1 MRRPPSRPRSPSR
14 DKPMS
19 RFFIHRPIVAIVIA
33 ILFVVG
39 GAVMVFRL
47 PVAQFPE
54 IAPPQIETTAM
65 YTGADALTVEQS
77 VATPIDA
84 QVNGAKRMIYMQAI
98 SGNDGTM
105 TLQVS
110 FETGTDID
118 IDQVQVQN
126 RLAQA
131 QANLPTAVNNY
142 GLTTIQTAGIPLLL
156 FTINS
161 PNKTWD
167 QNFLSNYVVINVKD
181 ELARV
186 PGIGQVKIFGAA
198 NYAMR
203 VWVNPDT
210 IANLGLSVSDLV
222 NAITA
227 QNVVNPAGTLGG
239 EPAPPGRQLTY
250 TVRARGRLMNA
261 EEFGDIVVRANADGS
276 FVRLKDVA
284 RLELGAENY
293 TQQAY
298 GNGVPA
304 TIVALYQV
312 PGSNALE
319 AANRAKATMAR
330 LMEKMPSD
338 MDVALTLDTTVPVT
352 EGAKEIVITLFEAIA
367 LVILVVF
374 VFLQNWRATLI
385 PILTIPVSLV
395 GTFVFF
401 PMMGFST
408 NTLSLLGL
416 VLAVGLVVD
425 DAIVVVEAIEAKIEH
440 GLSPRDAALQAMD
453 EVSGALVGIALVLSS
468 VFIPA
473 AFIAGITGSL
483 YRQFALTIAFS
494 VLISAFNA
502 LTLSPALGALIL
514 RPRSKDARRGL
525 LGRFFTGFDRAF
537 ATTQTGYVRACGF
550 LIRKVVVALV
560 ILVAFTAL
568 AGGLGKIMPT
578 SFMPQEDQGF
588 FLMNVQ
594 LPEAASMQRTNAVM
608 RKIEETLKAEPGVHY
623 VNAISGYSLL
633 SQTASPRNGVYFVQ
647 LAPSE
652 ERATRELQS
661 DAIVMSVNRKLY
673 GLPDAQAFAF
683 LPPAIPGVG
692 QAGGVDVFIQDRAG
706 TTVDYLWQNTQR
718 FMAEL
723 HKRPEI
729 AFLAT
734 TYAPA
739 VPQLFAH
746 VDEDRV
752 FKLGV
757 PIQDLYQTL
766 QAFLGGTYVNQFNRF
781 GRVWRVFLQAE
792 PQYRTDPSDLSLFYV
807 RNQKGDSIPLS
818 TLVSLEKSSGPE
830 YSNRFNGYRAIEV
843 IAIPAPGYSSG
854 QAMAAVAAVADEVL
868 PDDMG
873 YAWNGMSYQESIA
886 GSGAAVFALSLLIV
900 FLILAALYESW
911 SLPWSV
917 LLSTPVAVAGA
928 FFGIWVRGLENNV
941 YAQIG
946 LLMLIGLSAKNAILI
961 VEFAK
966 AELEKGASV
975 VDAALKG
982 AQLRLR
988 PILMTSFA
996 FILGLAPLWNALGAG
1011 GVARQ
1016 VIGTV
1021 TIVGMT
1027 FATGIAIFLVPVLF
1041 VVIER
1046 LSHRRRPAEVETAAA
1061 PPSADATQR
1070 ELMTGGA

>member
-1 MRRPPSRPRSPSR
+1 
-14 DKPMS
+14 MS
-19 RFFIHRPIVAIVIA
+19 RFFINRPIVAIVIS
-33 ILFVVG
+33 ILLVVG

-54 IAPPQIETTAM
+54 IAPPQIETTGM

-98 SGNDGTM
+98 TANDGTM

-131 QANLPTAVNNY
+131 QANLPRAVNDY

-161 PNKTWD
+161 PNRTWD
-167 QNFLSNYVVINVKD
+167 QKFLSNYVVINIKD

-203 VWVNPDT
+203 VWVAPDA
-210 IANLGLSVSDLV
+210 IAKLGLTVSDLV
-222 NAITA
+222 NAIAA
-227 QNVVNPAGTLGG
+227 QNVANPAGTLGG
-239 EPAPPGRQLTY
+239 EPAPAGRDVTY
-250 TVRARGRLMNA
+250 TVRARGRLMSA
-261 EEFGDIVVRANADGS
+261 EEFGNVVLRANTDGS
-276 FVRLKDVA
+276 LVRLKDVA

-293 TQQAY
+293 TQEAY

-304 TIVALYQV
+304 TIVGLYQV

-330 LMEKMPSD
+330 LAEKFPSD
-338 MDVALTLDTTVPVT
+338 MNVALTLDTTVPVT
-352 EGAKEIVITLFEAIA
+352 EGAKEIVITLLEAIA

-440 GLSPRDAALQAMD
+440 GLSPRDAALAAMD
-453 EVSGALVGIALVLSS
+453 EVSGALVGIALVLAS

-473 AFIAGITGSL
+473 AFVAGITGAL
-483 YRQFALTIAFS
+483 YRQFAMTIAFS

-525 LGRFFTGFDRAF
+525 LRRAF
-537 ATTQTGYVRACGF
+537 AAFDRGFEAAQAGYVRVCG
-550 LIRKVVVALV
+550 LLVRKVALALV
-560 ILVAFTAL
+560 VLAAFATL
-568 AGGLGKIMPT
+568 SGGLGKIMPK

-608 RKIEETLKAEPGVHY
+608 RKVEEVLKAERGVRY
-623 VNAISGYSLL
+623 VNAVSGYSLL
-633 SQTASPRNGVYFVQ
+633 SQTASPRSGAFFVQ
-647 LAPSE
+647 LEPYD
-652 ERATRELQS
+652 ERATRALQS
-661 DAIVMSVNRKLY
+661 DAIVLSVNRKLY
-673 GLPDAQAFAF
+673 GLPDAQVFAF

-706 TTVDYLWQNTQR
+706 KSVDYLWQNTQR
-718 FMAEL
+718 FMAALRE
-723 HKRPEI
+723 RPEI
-729 AFLAT
+729 VFLAT

-739 VPQLFAH
+739 VPQLYAR

-752 FKLGV
+752 HKLGV
-757 PIQDLYQTL
+757 PIQDVYTTL
-766 QAFLGGTYVNQFNRF
+766 QALLGGAYVNQFNRF
-781 GRVWRVFLQAE
+781 GRVWRVFLEAE
-792 PQYRTDPSDLSLFYV
+792 PQFRTDPSDLSLFYV
-807 RNQKGDSIPLS
+807 RNQRGDALPLS
-818 TLVSLEKSSGPE
+818 TLVSLEKTSGPE
-830 YSNRFNGYRAIEV
+830 YSNRFNEYRAIEV

-854 QAMAAVAAVADEVL
+854 QAMAAVAEVADKVL
-868 PDDMG
+868 PRDMG

-917 LLSTPVAVAGA
+917 LLTTPVAAAGA
-928 FFGIWVRGLENNV
+928 FFGIWARGLENNV
-941 YAQIG
+941 YAQVG
-946 LLMLIGLSAKNAILI
+946 LLMLIGLAAKNAILI

-966 AELEKGASV
+966 AERESGRSI
-975 VDAALKG
+975 VDAALDG
-982 AQLRLR
+982 ARKRLR

-1021 TIVGMT
+1021 TIVGML
-1027 FATGIAIFLVPVLF
+1027 FATGIAIFLVPPLF
-1041 VVIER
+1041 VLIER
-1046 LSHRRRPAEVETAAA
+1046 PWRLRRGTSTVEPAPELASAKLAAA
-1061 PPSADATQR
+1061 GEGR
-1070 ELMTGGA
+1070 

>member
-1 MRRPPSRPRSPSR
+1 V
-14 DKPMS
+14 S
-19 RFFIHRPIVAIVIA
+19 RFFIRRPIVAIVIA
-33 ILFVVG
+33 LLFVIG
-39 GAVMVFRL
+39 GVVMIFRL

-54 IAPPQIETTAM
+54 IAPPQIETTAL

-131 QANLPTAVNNY
+131 QANLPKAVNDY

-156 FTINS
+156 FTVTS
-161 PNKTWD
+161 PNETWD
-167 QNFLSNYVVINVKD
+167 QNFLSNYLVINVKD

-186 PGIGQVKIFGAA
+186 PGIGQVKVFGSA

-203 VWVNPDT
+203 VWVAPDT
-210 IANLGLSVSDLV
+210 IANLGLTLTDLV
-222 NAITA
+222 NAIAA

-239 EPAPPGRQLTY
+239 EPAPPGRQFTY
-250 TVRARGRLMNA
+250 TVRARGRMMNA
-261 EEFGDIVVRANADGS
+261 EEFGNIVVRANADGS

-293 TQQAY
+293 AQQAY
-298 GNGVPA
+298 GNGKPA
-304 TIVALYQV
+304 AIVGLYQV
-312 PGSNALE
+312 PGSNALD
-319 AANRAKATMAR
+319 AANRAKAVMAR
-330 LMEKMPSD
+330 LMEKMPAD
-338 MDVALTLDTTVPVT
+338 MNVALTLDTTIPVT
-352 EGAKEIVITLFEAIA
+352 EGAKEIVITLLEAIG

-401 PMMGFST
+401 PMMGFSV

-425 DAIVVVEAIEAKIEH
+425 DAIVVVEAIEAKIEQ
-440 GLSPRDAALQAMD
+440 GMAPRDAALQAMD

-514 RPRSKDARRGL
+514 RPRREGARRGL
-525 LGRFFTGFDRAF
+525 LGRGFAGFDRAF
-537 ATTQTGYVRACGF
+537 GAAQRGYVRGCGV
-550 LIRKVVVALV
+550 LIRKLAIALV
-560 ILVAFTAL
+560 VLAAFAAL

-578 SFMPQEDQGF
+578 SFMPQEDQAF

-594 LPEAASMQRTNAVM
+594 LPEAASMQRTNAAM
-608 RKIEETLKAEPGVHY
+608 RKIDEILQAEPGVRS
-623 VNAISGYSLL
+623 VNSITGYSLL
-633 SQTASPRNGVYFVQ
+633 SQTVSPRSGSYFVQ
-647 LAPSE
+647 LAPYD
-652 ERATRELQS
+652 ERATRALQA

-673 GLPDAQAFAF
+673 ALPDAQAFAF

-706 TTVDYLWQNTQR
+706 NSVDYLWQNTQH

-723 HKRPEI
+723 QKRPEI

-757 PIQDLYQTL
+757 PIQDVYTTL
-766 QAFLGGTYVNQFNRF
+766 QAFLGGAYVNQFNRF
-781 GRVWRVFLQAE
+781 GRVWRVFLEAE
-792 PQYRTDPSDLSLFYV
+792 PQYREDASDLSLFYV
-807 RNQKGDSIPLS
+807 RNQRGDAIPLS
-818 TLVSLEKSSGPE
+818 TLVSIEKTSGPE
-830 YSNRFNGYRAIEV
+830 YSNRFNEFRAIEV

-854 QAMAAVAAVADEVL
+854 QAMAAVAAVADAVL
-868 PDDMG
+868 PRDMG

-928 FFGIWVRGLENNV
+928 FFGIWMRGLENNV

-946 LLMLIGLSAKNAILI
+946 LLMLIGLAAKNAILI

-966 AELEKGASV
+966 AELEHGASI
-975 VDAALKG
+975 VDAALNG
-982 AQLRLR
+982 ASKRLR

-996 FILGLAPLWNALGAG
+996 FILGLLPLWNALGAG
-1011 GVARQ
+1011 GIARQ

-1021 TIVGMT
+1021 TIVGMA
-1027 FATGIAIFLVPVLF
+1027 FATAIAIFLVPALF
-1041 VVIER
+1041 VVVER
-1046 LSHRRRPAEVETAAA
+1046 LTDRRHSEPARAETPLAA
-1061 PPSADATQR
+1061 PGP
-1070 ELMTGGA
+1070 MTVASEVRS

>member
-1 MRRPPSRPRSPSR
+1 
-14 DKPMS
+14 MS
-19 RFFIHRPIVAIVIA
+19 KFFIERPIVAIVIS
-33 ILFVVG
+33 ILLVVG
-39 GAVMVFRL
+39 GIVMVFRL

-84 QVNGAKRMIYMQAI
+84 QANGAKRMLYMQAI

-131 QANLPTAVNNY
+131 QANLPRAVNDY
-142 GLTTIQTAGIPLLL
+142 GLTTIQTAGIPLLV

-167 QNFLSNYVVINVKD
+167 QNYLSNYVVINVKD
-181 ELARV
+181 ELARL

-203 VWVNPDT
+203 IWVAPDT
-210 IANLGLSVSDLV
+210 IAKLGLTVTDLV

-239 EPAPPGRQLTY
+239 EPAPAGQELTY

-261 EEFGDIVVRANADGS
+261 EEFGDVIVRANTDGS

-284 RLELGAENY
+284 RIELGAENY

-304 TIVALYQV
+304 TLVGLYQV
-312 PGSNALE
+312 PGSNALDT
-319 AANRAKATMAR
+319 ANRAKATMAR
-330 LMEKMPSD
+330 LAERFPSD
-338 MDVALTLDTTVPVT
+338 MNVALTLDTTVPVT
-352 EGAKEIVITLFEAIA
+352 EGAKEIVITLLEAIA

-425 DAIVVVEAIEAKIEH
+425 DAIVVVEAIEAKIAE
-440 GLSPRDAALQAMD
+440 GLTPREAALQAME

-473 AFIAGITGSL
+473 AFIAGITGAL
-483 YRQFALTIAFS
+483 YRQFALTIALS

-525 LGRFFTGFDRAF
+525 LGRFFAGFDRAF
-537 ATTQTGYVRACGF
+537 DAAQTGYARACGL
-550 LIRKVVVALV
+550 LIRKVAVALLV
-560 ILVAFTAL
+560 LVAFMAL
-568 AGGLGKIMPT
+568 AGGFGKTLPT

-588 FLMNVQ
+588 FFVNVQ
-594 LPEAASMQRTNAVM
+594 LPEAASMQRTNAAM
-608 RKIEETLKAEPGVHY
+608 RKIDEIVKNEPGVHY
-623 VNAISGYSLL
+623 VNAVSGYSLL
-633 SQTASPRNGVYFVQ
+633 SQTASPRAGLYFVQ
-647 LAPSE
+647 LAPYD

-661 DAIVMSVNRKLY
+661 DGIVASVNRKLY

-706 TTVDYLWQNTQR
+706 NTVDYLWQNTQR

-723 HKRPEI
+723 QKRPEI
-729 AFLAT
+729 AFVAT

-757 PIQDLYQTL
+757 PIQDVYQTL
-766 QAFLGGTYVNQFNRF
+766 QAFLGGAYVNQFNRF

-807 RNQKGDSIPLS
+807 RNQHGEAIPLS

-830 YSNRFNGYRAIEV
+830 YSNRFNQYRAIEV
-843 IAIPAPGYSSG
+843 LAMPAPGYSSG
-854 QAMAAVAAVADEVL
+854 QAMAAVSAVADQVL
-868 PDDMG
+868 PRDMG

-917 LLSTPVAVAGA
+917 LLTTPVAVAGA
-928 FFGIWVRGLENNV
+928 FFGIWARGLENNV
-941 YAQIG
+941 YAQVG
-946 LLMLIGLSAKNAILI
+946 LLMLIGLAAKNAILI

-966 AELEKGASV
+966 AELENGASIA
-975 VDAALKG
+975 DAALNG
-982 AQLRLR
+982 ARKRLR

-1021 TIVGMT
+1021 TIVGMA
-1027 FATGIAIFLVPVLF
+1027 FSTGIAIFLVPPLF
-1041 VVIER
+1041 VLIER
-1046 LSHRRRPAEVETAAA
+1046 LSRGRQTENAVPAVPELGRNPVVSMPLAA
-1061 PPSADATQR
+1061 DGEGR
-1070 ELMTGGA
+1070 

>member
-1 MRRPPSRPRSPSR
+1 V
-14 DKPMS
+14 S
-19 RFFIHRPIVAIVIA
+19 RFFIRRPIVAIVIA

-65 YTGADALTVEQS
+65 YTGADALTVEES

-110 FETGTDID
+110 FETDTDID

-131 QANLPTAVNNY
+131 QANLPRAVNDY

-181 ELARV
+181 ELARL

-203 VWVNPDT
+203 VWVDPDT
-210 IANLGLSVSDLV
+210 IANMGLTVSDLV

-239 EPAPPGRQLTY
+239 EPALPGRQLTY
-250 TVRARGRLMNA
+250 TVRARGRLISA
-261 EEFGDIVVRANADGS
+261 EEFGDIIVRANPDGS

-304 TIVALYQV
+304 TIVGLYQV
-312 PGSNALE
+312 PGSNALD
-319 AANRAKATMAR
+319 AGDRAKATMAR
-330 LMEKMPSD
+330 LAEKFPSD
-338 MDVALTLDTTVPVT
+338 MAVVLTLDTTVPVT
-352 EGAKEIVITLFEAIA
+352 EGAREIVITLLEAIG
-367 LVILVVF
+367 LVILVVY

-395 GTFVFF
+395 GTFAFF
-401 PMMGFST
+401 PMLGFT
-408 NTLSLLGL
+408 INTLSLLGL

-425 DAIVVVEAIEAKIEH
+425 DAIVVVEAIEAKIEQ
-440 GLSPRDAALQAMD
+440 GLSPRDAALQAME
-453 EVSGALVGIALVLSS
+453 EVSGALIGIALVLSS

-494 VLISAFNA
+494 VLISALNA

-514 RPRSKDARRGL
+514 RPRPEGGRRGF
-525 LGRFFTGFDRAF
+525 LGRFFAGFDRGFTA
-537 ATTQTGYVRACGF
+537 AQAGYVRACGF
-550 LIRKVVVALV
+550 LIRKFGVALAV
-560 ILVAFTAL
+560 LAAFTAL
-568 AGGLGKIMPT
+568 AAGLGKLMPT

-608 RKIEETLKAEPGVHY
+608 RKVEEILHREPGVHY
-623 VNAISGYSLL
+623 VNAIAGYSLL

-647 LAPSE
+647 LEPYE
-652 ERATRELQS
+652 ERATRELQA
-661 DAIVMSVNRKLY
+661 DAIVASLNRKLY
-673 GLPDAQAFAF
+673 ALPDAQVFAF

-706 TTVDYLWQNTQR
+706 KTVEHLWQHTQR
-718 FMAEL
+718 FMAAL
-723 HKRPEI
+723 QQRPEI

-734 TYAPA
+734 TYAPT
-739 VPQLFAH
+739 VPQLFAR

-752 FKLGV
+752 HKLGV
-757 PIQDLYQTL
+757 PIQDVYTTL
-766 QAFLGGTYVNQFNRF
+766 QALLGGAYVNQFNRF
-781 GRVWRVFLQAE
+781 GRVWRVFLEAE
-792 PQYRTDPSDLSLFYV
+792 PEYRTDPSDLSLFYV
-807 RNQKGDSIPLS
+807 RNEHGEMLPLS

-830 YSNRFNGYRAIEV
+830 YSTRFNGYRAIEV

-854 QAMAAVAAVADEVL
+854 EAMAAVAAVADDIL

-917 LLSTPVAVAGA
+917 LLSTPIAVAGA
-928 FFGIWVRGLENNV
+928 FSGIWARGLENNV

-966 AELEKGASV
+966 AELENGASIA
-975 VDAALKG
+975 DAALNG
-982 AQLRLR
+982 ARKRLR

-996 FILGLAPLWNALGAG
+996 FIFGLLPLWNALGAG

-1021 TIVGMT
+1021 VIVGMT

-1041 VVIER
+1041 VLVER
-1046 LSHRRRPAEVETAAA
+1046 LSRRRRTAGAAAA
-1061 PPSADATQR
+1061 PTAPPVPLAERASS
-1070 ELMTGGA
+1070 

>member
-1 MRRPPSRPRSPSR
+1 
-14 DKPMS
+14 MS
-19 RFFIHRPIVAIVIA
+19 RFFIRRPIVAIVIA

-98 SGNDGTM
+98 SGNDGMM

-118 IDQVQVQN
+118 LDQVQVQN

-156 FTINS
+156 FTIDS

-167 QNFLSNYVVINVKD
+167 QDFLSNYVVINVKD

-210 IANLGLSVSDLV
+210 VANMGLTVADLV
-222 NAITA
+222 TAITA

-261 EEFGDIVVRANADGS
+261 EEFGDIIVRANADGS

-304 TIVALYQV
+304 TIVGLYQV

-330 LMEKMPSD
+330 LTEKMPSD
-338 MDVALTLDTTVPVT
+338 MNVALTLDTTVPVT
-352 EGAKEIVITLFEAIA
+352 EGAKEIVKTLLEAIG

-408 NTLSLLGL
+408 NTLSL
-416 VLAVGLVVD
+416 VGL
-425 DAIVVVEAIEAKIEH
+425 
-440 GLSPRDAALQAMD
+440 
-453 EVSGALVGIALVLSS
+453 ALVLSS

-473 AFIAGITGSL
+473 AFIPGITGSL

-514 RPRSKDARRGL
+514 RPREKGGRRGL
-525 LGRFFTGFDRAF
+525 FGRFFGGFDRAF
-537 ATTQTGYVRACGF
+537 ATAQTGYVRACGF
-550 LIRKVVVALV
+550 LIRKIGVALV
-560 ILVAFTAL
+560 ILAGFTAL

-608 RKIEETLKAEPGVHY
+608 RKIDDILKAEPGVRY
-623 VNAISGYSLL
+623 VDAVSGYSLL
-633 SQTASPRNGVYFVQ
+633 SQTASPRNGAYFVQ
-647 LAPSE
+647 LEPYD
-652 ERATRELQS
+652 ERATRALQA
-661 DAIVMSVNRKLY
+661 DAIVASVNRKLY
-673 GLPDAQAFAF
+673 MLPDAQVFAF

-706 TTVDYLWQNTQR
+706 KTVASLWQNTQR
-718 FMAEL
+718 FMAAL

-739 VPQLFAH
+739 VPQLFAR

-757 PIQDLYQTL
+757 PINEVYTTL
-766 QAFLGGTYVNQFNRF
+766 QALLGGTYVNQFNRF
-781 GRVWRVFLQAE
+781 GRVWRVFLQAD
-792 PQYRTDPSDLSLFYV
+792 PQYRTDPGDLSLFYV
-807 RNQKGDSIPLS
+807 RNQHGEAVPLS
-818 TLVSLEKSSGPE
+818 TLVSLEKTSGPE
-830 YSNRFNGYRAIEV
+830 YSTRFNGYRAIEV
-843 IAIPAPGYSSG
+843 LAIPAPGYSSG
-854 QAMAAVAAVADEVL
+854 QAMAAVAAVADQVL
-868 PDDMG
+868 PNDMG

-928 FFGIWVRGLENNV
+928 FFGIWARGLENNV
-941 YAQIG
+941 YAQVG
-946 LLMLIGLSAKNAILI
+946 LLMLIGLAAKNAILI

-966 AELEKGASV
+966 AELEKGAAI

-996 FILGLAPLWNALGAG
+996 FILGLFPLWNALGAG
-1011 GVARQ
+1011 ALARQ

-1021 TIVGMT
+1021 TIAGMT
-1027 FATGIAIFLVPVLF
+1027 FATGVAIFLVPVLF
-1041 VVIER
+1041 VVVER
-1046 LSHRRRPAEVETAAA
+1046 LTHRGRRGAAAASPVRPAAVPA
-1061 PPSADATQR
+1061 PQR
-1070 ELMTGGA
+1070 GMP

>member
-1 MRRPPSRPRSPSR
+1 
-14 DKPMS
+14 MS
-19 RFFIHRPIVAIVIA
+19 RFFIERPIVAIVIA
-33 ILFVVG
+33 IFFVLG

-54 IAPPQIETTAM
+54 IAPPQIQTTAM
-65 YTGADALTVEQS
+65 YTGADAITVEQS

-126 RLAQA
+126 RQAQA
-131 QANLPTAVNNY
+131 QANLPQAVNNY
-142 GLTTIQTAGIPLLL
+142 GLTTIQTAGIPLLV
-156 FTINS
+156 FTITS

-167 QNFLSNYVVINVKD
+167 QNFLSNYVVINVQD

-186 PGIGQVKIFGAA
+186 PGIGQVRIFGAA

-203 VWVNPDT
+203 VWVAPDS
-210 IANLGLSVSDLV
+210 IAKLGLTVTDLV
-222 NAITA
+222 NAISA
-227 QNVVNPAGTLGG
+227 QNVVNPAGTIGG
-239 EPAPPGRQLTY
+239 EPAPPGRKLTY

-261 EEFGDIVVRANADGS
+261 EEFGDIIVRANADGS
-276 FVRLKDVA
+276 LVRLKDVA

-298 GNGVPA
+298 GNGAPA
-304 TIVALYQV
+304 TLVGLYQV
-312 PGSNALE
+312 PGSNALD

-330 LMEKMPSD
+330 LIEKMPSD
-338 MDVALTLDTTVPVT
+338 MNVALTLDTTVPVT
-352 EGAKEIVITLFEAIA
+352 EGAKEIVITLLEAIG

-395 GTFVFF
+395 GTFLFF
-401 PMMGFST
+401 PMLGFT
-408 NTLSLLGL
+408 INQLSLLGL

-425 DAIVVVEAIEAKIEH
+425 DAIVVVEAIEAKIEQ
-440 GLSPRDAALQAMD
+440 GLSPREAALQAMD

-473 AFIAGITGSL
+473 GFVAGITGSL
-483 YRQFALTIAFS
+483 YRQFALTIALS

-514 RPRSKDARRGL
+514 RPRRTDARRGL
-525 LGRFFTGFDRAF
+525 LGRFFGGFDRAF
-537 ATTQTGYVRACGF
+537 ESAQNGYVRGVQF
-550 LIRKVVVALV
+550 LIRKVGVALAV
-560 ILVAFTAL
+560 LAAFTAL

-578 SFMPQEDQGF
+578 SFMPQEDQAF

-594 LPEAASMQRTNAVM
+594 LPEAASMQRTTAVM
-608 RKIEETLKAEPGVHY
+608 RKIDEILKAEPGVRY
-623 VNAISGYSLL
+623 VNAVTGYSLL
-633 SQTASPRNGVYFVQ
+633 SQTVSPRNGAYFVQ
-647 LAPSE
+647 LDPYD
-652 ERATRELQS
+652 ERATRELQA
-661 DAIVMSVNRKLY
+661 DAIVASVNRKLY
-673 GLPDAQAFAF
+673 GLPEAQVFAF

-706 TTVDYLWQNTQR
+706 KSVDYLWQNTQR
-718 FMAEL
+718 FMAAL
-723 HKRPEI
+723 HERPEI

-739 VPQLFAH
+739 VPQLFAR

-752 FKLGV
+752 HKLGV
-757 PIQDLYQTL
+757 PIQDVYSTL

-781 GRVWRVFLQAE
+781 GRVWRVFLEAE
-792 PQYRTDPSDLSLFYV
+792 PEFRTDPSDLSLFYV
-807 RNQKGDSIPLS
+807 RNERGEVLPLS

-830 YSNRFNGYRAIEV
+830 YSTRFNSYRAIEV
-843 IAIPAPGYSSG
+843 LAMPAPGYSSG

-868 PDDMG
+868 PRDMG

-886 GSGAAVFALSLLIV
+886 GSGAAVFALSLVLV
-900 FLILAALYESW
+900 YLILAALYGSW

-928 FFGIWVRGLENNV
+928 FFGIWTRSLEN
-941 YAQIG
+941 
-946 LLMLIGLSAKNAILI
+946 
-961 VEFAK
+961 
-966 AELEKGASV
+966 
-975 VDAALKG
+975 
-982 AQLRLR
+982 
-988 PILMTSFA
+988 
-996 FILGLAPLWNALGAG
+996 
-1011 GVARQ
+1011 
-1016 VIGTV
+1016 
-1021 TIVGMT
+1021 
-1027 FATGIAIFLVPVLF
+1027 
-1041 VVIER
+1041 
-1046 LSHRRRPAEVETAAA
+1046 
-1061 PPSADATQR
+1061 
-1070 ELMTGGA
+1070 

>member
-1 MRRPPSRPRSPSR
+1 
-14 DKPMS
+14 MS
-19 RFFIHRPIVAIVIA
+19 KFFIRRPIVAIVIS
-33 ILFVVG
+33 ILLVVG
-39 GAVMVFRL
+39 GTVMVFRL

-54 IAPPQIETTAM
+54 IAPPQIETTAI

-161 PNKTWD
+161 PKKTWD
-167 QNFLSNYVVINVKD
+167 QNFLSNYVVINIKD

-203 VWVNPDT
+203 VWVAPDT
-210 IANLGLSVSDLV
+210 IAKLGLTVTDLA

-239 EPAPPGRQLTY
+239 EPALPGRQLTY
-250 TVRARGRLMNA
+250 TVRARGRLISA
-261 EEFGDIVVRANADGS
+261 EEFGDIIVRANPDGS

-304 TIVALYQV
+304 TIVGLYQV
-312 PGSNALE
+312 PGSNALDT
-319 AANRAKATMAR
+319 ANRAKATMAR
-330 LMEKMPSD
+330 LAEKFPSD
-338 MDVALTLDTTVPVT
+338 MNVVLTLDTTVPVT
-352 EGAKEIVITLFEAIA
+352 EGAKEIVITLLEAIG
-367 LVILVVF
+367 LVLLVVF

-425 DAIVVVEAIEAKIEH
+425 DAIVVVEAIEAKIEQ

-514 RPRSKDARRGL
+514 RPRHQGARRGL
-525 LGRFFTGFDRAF
+525 LGRFFGGFNRGFTA
-537 ATTQTGYVRACGF
+537 AQTGYVGACGF
-550 LIRKVVVALV
+550 LIRKVVVALA
-560 ILVAFTAL
+560 ILAAFTAL

-608 RKIEETLKAEPGVHY
+608 RQIDEILKAEPGVHY
-623 VNAISGYSLL
+623 VNAVSGYSLL
-633 SQTASPRNGVYFVQ
+633 SQTVSPRNGVYFVQ
-647 LAPSE
+647 LEPYD
-652 ERATRELQS
+652 ERATRELQA

-718 FMAEL
+718 FMGEL
-723 HKRPEI
+723 QKRPEI
-729 AFLAT
+729 AFVAT
-734 TYAPA
+734 TYAPT

-757 PIQDLYQTL
+757 PIQDVYQTL
-766 QAFLGGTYVNQFNRF
+766 QAFLGGAYVNQFNRF

-792 PQYRTDPSDLSLFYV
+792 PQYRTDPADLSLFYV
-807 RNQKGDSIPLS
+807 RNQHGKAIPLS

-830 YSNRFNGYRAIEV
+830 YSNRFNEYRAIEV
-843 IAIPAPGYSSG
+843 IAMPAPGYSSG
-854 QAMAAVAAVADEVL
+854 QAMAAVAAVADQVL
-868 PDDMG
+868 PSDMG

-911 SLPWSV
+911 SLPWTV
-917 LLSTPVAVAGA
+917 LLTTPVAVAGA
-928 FFGIWVRGLENNV
+928 FFGIWARGLENNV
-941 YAQIG
+941 YAQVG
-946 LLMLIGLSAKNAILI
+946 LLMLIGLAAKNAILI

-966 AELEKGASV
+966 AEHENGASI
-975 VDAALKG
+975 VDAALNG
-982 AQLRLR
+982 ARKRLR

-996 FILGLAPLWNALGAG
+996 FILGLAPLWTALGAG

-1021 TIVGMT
+1021 TIVGMA
-1027 FATGIAIFLVPVLF
+1027 FSTGIAIFLVPVLF
-1041 VVIER
+1041 VLIER
-1046 LSHRRRPAEVETAAA
+1046 LSRGGQTENAVAAVPELA
-1061 PPSADATQR
+1061 RDAVVSMS
-1070 ELMTGGA
+1070 LPTGGEGR

>member
-1 MRRPPSRPRSPSR
+1 
-14 DKPMS
+14 MS
-19 RFFIHRPIVAIVIA
+19 KFFIERPIVAIVIS
-33 ILFVVG
+33 ILLVVG
-39 GAVMVFRL
+39 GIVMVFRL

-77 VATPIDA
+77 VATPVDA
-84 QVNGAKRMIYMQAI
+84 QANGAKRMLYMQAI

-131 QANLPTAVNNY
+131 QANLPRAVNDY
-142 GLTTIQTAGIPLLL
+142 GLTTIQTAGIPLLV

-203 VWVNPDT
+203 IWVAPDT
-210 IANLGLSVSDLV
+210 IAKLGLTVTDLV

-239 EPAPPGRQLTY
+239 EPAPAGQELTY

-261 EEFGDIVVRANADGS
+261 EEFGDVVVRANTDGS

-284 RLELGAENY
+284 RIELGAENY

-304 TIVALYQV
+304 TLVGLYQV
-312 PGSNALE
+312 PGSNALD

-330 LMEKMPSD
+330 LAERFPSD
-338 MDVALTLDTTVPVT
+338 MNVALTLDTTVPVT
-352 EGAKEIVITLFEAIA
+352 EGAKEIVITLLEAIA
-367 LVILVVF
+367 LVIVVVF

-425 DAIVVVEAIEAKIEH
+425 DAIVVVEAIEAKIEA
-440 GLSPRDAALQAMD
+440 GLTPREAALQAME

-473 AFIAGITGSL
+473 AFIAGITGAL
-483 YRQFALTIAFS
+483 YRQFSLTIAFS

-525 LGRFFTGFDRAF
+525 LGRFFAGFDRAF
-537 ATTQTGYVRACGF
+537 DAAQTGYAAACGL
-550 LIRKVVVALV
+550 LIRKVAVAL
-560 ILVAFTAL
+560 LVLVTFTAL
-568 AGGLGKIMPT
+568 AGGFGKILPT

-588 FLMNVQ
+588 FFVNVQ
-594 LPEAASMQRTNAVM
+594 LPEAASMERTNAAM
-608 RKIEETLKAEPGVHY
+608 RKIDEILKNEPGVHY
-623 VNAISGYSLL
+623 VNAVSGYSLL
-633 SQTASPRNGVYFVQ
+633 SQTASPRAGLYFVQ
-647 LAPSE
+647 LAPYD

-661 DAIVMSVNRKLY
+661 DGIVASVNRKLY

-706 TTVDYLWQNTQR
+706 NTVDYLWQNTQR
-718 FMAEL
+718 FMGEL
-723 HKRPEI
+723 QKRPEI
-729 AFLAT
+729 AFVAT

-757 PIQDLYQTL
+757 PIQDVYQTL
-766 QAFLGGTYVNQFNRF
+766 QAFLGGAYVNQFNRF

-807 RNQKGDSIPLS
+807 RNQHGEAIPLS

-830 YSNRFNGYRAIEV
+830 YSNRFNQYRAIEV
-843 IAIPAPGYSSG
+843 LAMPAPGYSSG
-854 QAMAAVAAVADEVL
+854 QAMAAVSAVADQVL
-868 PDDMG
+868 PGDMG

-886 GSGAAVFALSLLIV
+886 GSGAAVFGLSLLIV

-917 LLSTPVAVAGA
+917 LLTTPVAVAGA
-928 FFGIWVRGLENNV
+928 FFGIWARGLENNV
-941 YAQIG
+941 YAQVG
-946 LLMLIGLSAKNAILI
+946 LLMLIGLAAKNAILI

-966 AELEKGASV
+966 AELENGASIA
-975 VDAALKG
+975 DAALNG
-982 AQLRLR
+982 ARKRLR

-1021 TIVGMT
+1021 TIVGMA
-1027 FATGIAIFLVPVLF
+1027 FSTGIAIFLVPPLF
-1041 VVIER
+1041 VLIER
-1046 LSHRRRPAEVETAAA
+1046 LSRGRQTENAVSAVPEFGRNPVVSM
-1061 PPSADATQR
+1061 PLSAD
-1070 ELMTGGA
+1070 GAGR

>member
-1 MRRPPSRPRSPSR
+1 
-14 DKPMS
+14 MS
-19 RFFIHRPIVAIVIA
+19 SFFIRRPIVAIVIA
-33 ILFVVG
+33 IIFVIG

-156 FTINS
+156 FTVTS
-161 PNKTWD
+161 PNQTWD
-167 QNFLSNYVVINVKD
+167 QTFLSNYLVINVKD

-210 IANLGLSVSDLV
+210 IANMGLTVTDVV

-239 EPAPPGRQLTY
+239 EPAPPGRQFTY
-250 TVRARGRLMNA
+250 TVRARGRMMNA
-261 EEFGDIVVRANADGS
+261 EEFGDIIVRANADGS

-304 TIVALYQV
+304 TIVGLYQV
-312 PGSNALE
+312 PGSNALD

-330 LMEKMPSD
+330 LTEKMPSD
-338 MDVALTLDTTVPVT
+338 MNVAMTLDTTIPVT
-352 EGAKEIVITLFEAIA
+352 EGAKEIVKTLLEAIG

-401 PMMGFST
+401 PMLGFT
-408 NTLSLLGL
+408 VNTLSLLGL

-440 GLSPRDAALQAMD
+440 GLPPRDAALQAMD

-473 AFIAGITGSL
+473 AFIAGISGSL

-514 RPRSKDARRGL
+514 RPRSKDRRGL
-525 LGRFFTGFDRAF
+525 LGRFFNGFNRVF
-537 ATTQTGYVRACGF
+537 AATQNGYVRACGF
-550 LIRKVVVALV
+550 LIRKVVIALV
-560 ILVAFTAL
+560 ILAAFTAL
-568 AGGLGKIMPT
+568 AGGLAKVLPT

-594 LPEAASMQRTNAVM
+594 LPEAAAMQRTNAVM
-608 RKIEETLKAEPGVHY
+608 RRIDEILRHEPGVQS
-623 VNAISGYSLL
+623 VNSITGYSLL
-633 SQTASPRNGVYFVQ
+633 SQTVSPRSGAYFVQ
-647 LAPSE
+647 LAPYD
-652 ERATRELQS
+652 ERATRALQA
-661 DAIVMSVNRKLY
+661 DAIVASVNRKLY
-673 GLPDAQAFAF
+673 GLPEAQAFAF
-683 LPPAIPGVG
+683 PPPAIPGVG

-706 TTVDYLWQNTQR
+706 KTVDYLWQNTQR

-729 AFLAT
+729 AFIAT

-739 VPQLFAH
+739 VPQLYAH

-757 PIQDLYQTL
+757 SIQDVYQTL
-766 QAFLGGTYVNQFNRF
+766 QALLGGAYVNQFNRF
-781 GRVWRVFLQAE
+781 GRVWRVFLEAE

-807 RNQKGDSIPLS
+807 RNQRGEAIPLS
-818 TLVSLEKSSGPE
+818 TLVSLEKTSGPE
-830 YSNRFNGYRAIEV
+830 YSNRFNEFRAIEV
-843 IAIPAPGYSSG
+843 IAVPAPGYSSG
-854 QAMAAVAAVADEVL
+854 QAMAAVAAVADQVL
-868 PDDMG
+868 PRDMG

-886 GSGAAVFALSLLIV
+886 GSGAVVFALSLLIV

-917 LLSTPVAVAGA
+917 LLSTPVAAAGA
-928 FFGIWVRGLENNV
+928 FFGIWARGLENNV
-941 YAQIG
+941 YAQVG
-946 LLMLIGLSAKNAILI
+946 LLMLIGLAAKNAILI

-966 AELEKGASV
+966 AELEKGEAI

-996 FILGLAPLWNALGAG
+996 FIFGLAPLWNALGAG

-1027 FATGIAIFLVPVLF
+1027 FATGVAIFLVPVLF
-1041 VVIER
+1041 VVVER
-1046 LSHRRRPAEVETAAA
+1046 VSHRRHARPEAVEAPAA
-1061 PPSADATQR
+1061 PHAVAAPERVSS
-1070 ELMTGGA
+1070 

>member
-1 MRRPPSRPRSPSR
+1 MP
-14 DKPMS
+14 K
-19 RFFIHRPIVAIVIA
+19 FFIRRPIVAIVIA

-54 IAPPQIETTAM
+54 IAPPQIETTGM

-84 QVNGAKRMIYMQAI
+84 QVNGAKRMIYMQAV

-142 GLTTIQTAGIPLLL
+142 GLTTIQTAGIPLLV

-161 PNKTWD
+161 PRKTWD
-167 QNFLSNYVVINVKD
+167 QNFLSNYVAINVKD
-181 ELARV
+181 ELSRV

-203 VWVNPDT
+203 VWVAPDA
-210 IANLGLSVSDLV
+210 IANMGLTVTDLV

-239 EPAPPGRQLTY
+239 QPAPRGRQFTY
-250 TVRARGRLMNA
+250 TVRARGRLMTE
-261 EEFGDIVVRANADGS
+261 EEFGDIIVRANADGS
-276 FVRLKDVA
+276 LVRLKDVA

-304 TIVALYQV
+304 TLVGLYQV

-330 LMEKMPSD
+330 LAEKFPTD
-338 MDVALTLDTTVPVT
+338 MNVALTLDTTLPVT
-352 EGAKEIVITLFEAIA
+352 EGAKEIVITLLEAIG

-425 DAIVVVEAIEAKIEH
+425 DAIVVVEAIEAKIEE
-440 GLSPRDAALQAMD
+440 GLSPRDAAFKAME
-453 EVSGALVGIALVLSS
+453 EVSGALVGIALVLAS

-473 AFIAGITGSL
+473 AFIAGITGAL

-514 RPRSKDARRGL
+514 RPRAKDVRRGL
-525 LGRFFTGFDRAF
+525 FGRFFGGFDRGF
-537 ATTQTGYVRACGF
+537 AAAQTGYVRACGF
-550 LIRKVVVALV
+550 LIRKIVVAVVVLA
-560 ILVAFTAL
+560 AFTAL
-568 AGGLGKIMPT
+568 AGGLGKILPT

-588 FLMNVQ
+588 FFMNVQ
-594 LPEAASMQRTNAVM
+594 LPEAASMERTNAVM
-608 RKIEETLKAEPGVHY
+608 RKIDEIVKAEPGVHY
-623 VNAISGYSLL
+623 VNAVSGYSLL
-633 SQTASPRNGVYFVQ
+633 SQTASPRNGLYFVQ
-647 LAPSE
+647 LEPYE
-652 ERATRELQS
+652 ERATRGLQA
-661 DAIVMSVNRKLY
+661 DAIVGSMNRKLY
-673 GLPDAQAFAF
+673 GLPEAQAFAF

-706 TTVDYLWQNTQR
+706 KTVDYLWQNTQR

-723 HKRPEI
+723 QKRPEI
-729 AFLAT
+729 AFVAT

-757 PIQDLYQTL
+757 PIQDVYTTL
-766 QAFLGGTYVNQFNRF
+766 QAFLGGAYVNQFNRF

-792 PQYRTDPSDLSLFYV
+792 PQYRADPSDLSLFYV
-807 RNQKGDSIPLS
+807 RNQRGESIPLS

-830 YSNRFNGYRAIEV
+830 YSNRFNEYRAIEV
-843 IAIPAPGYSSG
+843 LAMPTPGYSSG
-854 QAMAAVAAVADEVL
+854 QAMAAVAAVADQVL
-868 PDDMG
+868 PADMG

-917 LLSTPVAVAGA
+917 LLSTPIAVAGA
-928 FFGIWVRGLENNV
+928 FVGIWARGLENNV

-966 AELEKGASV
+966 AERENGASI
-975 VDAALKG
+975 VDAALEG
-982 AQLRLR
+982 ARKRLR

-1021 TIVGMT
+1021 TIVGMA
-1027 FATGIAIFLVPVLF
+1027 FATSIAIFLVPVLF
-1041 VVIER
+1041 VVVER
-1046 LSHRRRPAEVETAAA
+1046 LSHRGQRDAAEMTPVPPGAVPAPQGVT
-1061 PPSADATQR
+1061 S
-1070 ELMTGGA
+1070 

>member
-1 MRRPPSRPRSPSR
+1 
-14 DKPMS
+14 MS
-19 RFFIHRPIVAIVIA
+19 SFFIRRPIVAIVIA

-54 IAPPQIETTAM
+54 VAPPQIETIAM

-84 QVNGAKRMIYMQAI
+84 QVNGAKRMLYMQAI

-118 IDQVQVQN
+118 IDQVRSRTAWRRRKPTCPRREQLRRHDHPDGRHPAP
-126 RLAQA
+126 RLHDQLAEQDVGPE
-131 QANLPTAVNNY
+131 LP
-142 GLTTIQTAGIPLLL
+142 L
-156 FTINS
+156 
-161 PNKTWD
+161 
-167 QNFLSNYVVINVKD
+167 
-181 ELARV
+181 ELRRHQPQGRAR
-186 PGIGQVKIFGAA
+186 PRSGIGQVKVFGAA

-203 VWVNPDT
+203 VWVAPDT
-210 IANLGLSVSDLV
+210 IANMGLTVTDLV
-222 NAITA
+222 NAIAA

-239 EPAPPGRQLTY
+239 EPAPPGQA
-250 TVRARGRLMNA
+250 VHVHRAGAWPPDERRRSSA
-261 EEFGDIVVRANADGS
+261 TSSCARTRTDRS
-276 FVRLKDVA
+276 CRLKDVA

-304 TIVALYQV
+304 TLVGLYQV

-330 LMEKMPSD
+330 LAEKIPSD
-338 MDVALTLDTTVPVT
+338 MNVALTLDTTVPVT
-352 EGAKEIVITLFEAIA
+352 EGAKEIVITLLEAIG

-408 NTLSLLGL
+408 NTLSAPG
-416 VLAVGLVVD
+416 ARARGRPRRRRRD
-425 DAIVVVEAIEAKIEH
+425 RGRRGDRGEDRA
-440 GLSPRDAALQAMD
+440 GLSPRDAALQAME

-468 VFIPA
+468 VFIPPH
-473 AFIAGITGSL
+473 S
-483 YRQFALTIAFS
+483 
-494 VLISAFNA
+494 
-502 LTLSPALGALIL
+502 SPASRARSIAVRAHHRVLGPHLRLQRAHAQPGAWRADPPSSGEGRAPRTARTLLRRLRSRLRGGADGL
-514 RPRSKDARRGL
+514 RPC
-525 LGRFFTGFDRAF
+525 
-537 ATTQTGYVRACGF
+537 CGF

-560 ILVAFTAL
+560 LLVAFTAL
-568 AGGLGKIMPT
+568 AGGLGKILPT

-588 FLMNVQ
+588 FFMNVQ

-608 RKIEETLKAEPGVHY
+608 RKIDEIVKAEPGVHY
-623 VNAISGYSLL
+623 VNAVSGYSLL
-633 SQTASPRNGVYFVQ
+633 SQTASPRNGLYFVQ
-647 LAPSE
+647 LEPYE

-661 DAIVMSVNRKLY
+661 DAIVASLNRKLY
-673 GLPDAQAFAF
+673 GLPEAQAFAF

-706 TTVDYLWQNTQR
+706 NTVDYLWQNTQR

-723 HKRPEI
+723 QKRPEI
-729 AFLAT
+729 AFMAT

-746 VDEDRV
+746 VDQDRV
-752 FKLGV
+752 LKLGV
-757 PIQDLYQTL
+757 PIQDVYTTL
-766 QAFLGGTYVNQFNRF
+766 QAFLGGAYVNQFNRF
-781 GRVWRVFLQAE
+781 GRVWRVFLQAD
-792 PQYRTDPSDLSLFYV
+792 PLYRTRSGDLSLFYV
-807 RNQKGDSIPLS
+807 RNQKGEAIPLS

-830 YSNRFNGYRAIEV
+830 YSNRFNEYRAIEV
-843 IAIPAPGYSSG
+843 IAIPAAGYSSG
-854 QAMAAVAAVADEVL
+854 QAMAAVAAVTHQVL
-868 PDDMG
+868 PADMG

-917 LLSTPVAVAGA
+917 LLSTPVAVCGA
-928 FFGIWVRGLENNV
+928 FVGIWARGLENNV

-966 AELEKGASV
+966 AELENGASI
-975 VDAALKG
+975 VDAALEG
-982 AQLRLR
+982 ARKRLR

-1021 TIVGMT
+1021 TIVGMA
-1027 FATGIAIFLVPVLF
+1027 FATSIAIFLVPVLF
-1041 VVIER
+1041 VLVER
-1046 LSHRRRPAEVETAAA
+1046 LSHRGRRDAAEAA
-1061 PPSADATQR
+1061 PVPPSTVPAPQQVTS
-1070 ELMTGGA
+1070 